1 MGQLGTIEVSP
12 EMAKRFEDF
21 RQKWAQHGEG
31 DDKSDATTFLGYLLD
46 VAMTDM
52 PEFFE

>member
-1 MGQLGTIEVSP
+1 MGKTESIEVSP

-21 RQKWAQHGEG
+21 RQKWAQHGES
-31 DDKSDATTFLGYLLD
+31 DDKSDATTFLRYLLD